1 MKLPDQG
8 CLLKIIV
15 GEALRYQGMPLY
27 EWIVIEAR
35 KQGIAGA
42 TVYRG
47 IMGFG
52 ANSRIK
58 TNSVLRL
65 SNDMPVVIE
74 MIDEAQKL
82 EKLLDTIDPAISEGI
97 VTLQDLAIRM
107 YRHRK

>member
-1 MKLPDQG
+1 
-8 CLLKIIV
+8 
-15 GEALRYQGMPLY
+15 MPLY

-47 IMGFG
+47 IMGYG

-58 TNSVLRL
+58 TSSVLRL
-65 SNDMPVVIE
+65 SNDMPVVVE
-74 MIDEAQKL
+74 MIDEAGKL
-82 EKLLDTIDPAISEGI
+82 EQLLDSIDPAVSEGI
-97 VTLQDLAIRM
+97 VTMQELAIRM